1 MIIQKEE
8 LLKKVCYTNLVYYRI
23 NKKLNTEL
31 SNSEIEG
38 LIQQLIIGSDVAD
51 FTLIGKNIYIKNHVQ
66 QIRITV
72 NFNTNRIIT
81 VERMTP

>member
-1 MIIQKEE
+1 

-51 FTLIGKNIYIKNHVQ
+51 FNRIGKNIYIKNHVK

-72 NFNTNRIIT
+72 NSNTNRIIT
-81 VERMTP
+81 VERITP